1 MASHAADATF
11 LAALLGGASAAEA
24 ATKAGISK
32 RTASRRLADPAFQA
46 ALADTKREQRAR
58 AVDALGAASTQ
69 AVATLVELLDADTPP
84 PTRHAA
90 ARSIL
95 DLGPRLREAQD
106 LEARVAALEAAMAD
120 PR

>member
-69 AVATLVELLDADTPP
+69 AVATLVELLDADPP
-84 PTRHAA
+84 LRPATRPLV
-90 ARSIL
+90 RSSTS
-95 DLGPRLREAQD
+95 GCVCAKPRTWRRAWPPS
-106 LEARVAALEAAMAD
+106 R
-120 PR
+120 RS